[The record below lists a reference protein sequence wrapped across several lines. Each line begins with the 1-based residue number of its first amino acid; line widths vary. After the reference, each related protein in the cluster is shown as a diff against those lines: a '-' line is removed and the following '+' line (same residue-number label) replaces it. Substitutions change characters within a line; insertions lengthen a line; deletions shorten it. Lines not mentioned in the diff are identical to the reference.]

1 MQGGGLLMQGAAIK
15 ARGCSQRIEALAIS
29 GRCGLR
35 QGGDMEGCTLE
46 RRVKVKEVMEL
57 MELMELTELMEACRS
72 TPGKLS
78 LVPW

>member
-1 MQGGGLLMQGAAIK
+1 MMQGAAIK

-35 QGGDMEGCTLE
+35 QGCDMEGCTLE
-46 RRVKVKEVMEL
+46 RRVKVKEV